1 MKVPVQTSAPAL
13 LGPAPALGRA
23 ALEDGPD
30 SDVDLGIGDAEGG
43 EEVDAARADP
53 VVTWSSLPLTLPIF
67 YRVVK
72 ANPSRSKLAQAAPN
86 VKQFKASH
94 QIVQVY
100 WQIKHTERWN
110 SKREV
115 LLSLDPVNT
124 GGPDLQS
131 FCFDVGRTD
140 DDVVLADWCCWD
152 VCAHHEFV
160 LLDFLDLQRL
170 PGQDL
175 CELAPLDS
183 LHESMEVIERMVNAQ
198 AFANTDS
205 FYAIGS
211 RGSSSLDDAQRAYLV
226 NLKDRGFVTTMEN
239 EDDEPLLWQFTEA
252 GGKRVRPCLV
262 LKNKRSVSHARPRP
276 ADKHDW
282 TLFEMISFLEGQS
295 WTLVRERQR
304 LSADR
309 VLDLAMALR
318 GGPCEDKH
326 LFFDKTMSK
335 NYLLAL
341 VHLEE
346 LQQVGVTQ
354 ILHGQPAS
362 YYARFFDTKG
372 LPRFP
377 PVCDQLPDNVIMD
390 LELEL
395 EEADRKIPPRPKRA
409 RRAQPD
415 GAPLPPSSL
424 QPEAAT
430 VEEAAPADSQ
440 TFIEPVSDDV
450 IHLEMLLDDGFD
462 APLLGGAADV
472 PEEANSQPREGLS
485 SQDLPVPVGE
495 LGETVEENSI
505 AAASSQR
512 PEHRHPRAAASDVI
526 GFWYDD
532 PTTQLSHKFTFKSAT
547 TSWQVRCSYRNPK
560 VNPSGSKTH
569 CTRTLPVTDGDSEAA
584 LTKLKEWIA
593 EAPDHPDKASHQ
605 ALGHGKKRSHA
616 AAAKPKPKARAGQAN
631 DGSAASSDSSSTS
644 TSSSD
649 SSSSSS
655 SSSQ

>member
-1 MKVPVQTSAPAL
+1 
-13 LGPAPALGRA
+13 
-23 ALEDGPD
+23 
-30 SDVDLGIGDAEGG
+30 
-43 EEVDAARADP
+43 
-53 VVTWSSLPLTLPIF
+53 
-67 YRVVK
+67 
-72 ANPSRSKLAQAAPN
+72 
-86 VKQFKASH
+86 
-94 QIVQVY
+94 
-100 WQIKHTERWN
+100 
-110 SKREV
+110 
-115 LLSLDPVNT
+115 
-124 GGPDLQS
+124 
-131 FCFDVGRTD
+131 
-140 DDVVLADWCCWD
+140 
-152 VCAHHEFV
+152 
-160 LLDFLDLQRL
+160 
-170 PGQDL
+170 
-175 CELAPLDS
+175 
-183 LHESMEVIERMVNAQ
+183 
-198 AFANTDS
+198 
-205 FYAIGS
+205 
-211 RGSSSLDDAQRAYLV
+211 
-226 NLKDRGFVTTMEN
+226 
-239 EDDEPLLWQFTEA
+239 
-252 GGKRVRPCLV
+252 
-262 LKNKRSVSHARPRP
+262 
-276 ADKHDW
+276 
-282 TLFEMISFLEGQS
+282 
-295 WTLVRERQR
+295 
-304 LSADR
+304 
-309 VLDLAMALR
+309 MA
-318 GGPCEDKH
+318 
-326 LFFDKTMSK
+326 
-335 NYLLAL
+335 
-341 VHLEE
+341 
-346 LQQVGVTQ
+346 
-354 ILHGQPAS
+354 
-362 YYARFFDTKG
+362 
-372 LPRFP
+372 
-377 PVCDQLPDNVIMD
+377 
-390 LELEL
+390 
-395 EEADRKIPPRPKRA
+395 
-409 RRAQPD
+409 
-415 GAPLPPSSL
+415 PSSL

-655 SSSQ
+655 SYSQ